1 MRDIATDFLYWNSL
15 GTDGK
20 GFPDQNIYLG
30 VEFEV
35 GGCHE
40 DWGFVVVRFDYD
52 KSKDAYKRTIVATGR
67 SLEDA
72 IKNAKKIRITVE
84 EI

>member
-20 GFPDQNIYLG
+20 GFPDQNVYLG

-35 GGCHE
+35 GGTYE
-40 DWGFVVVRFDYD
+40 DWGFVVVRFDYNKD
-52 KSKDAYKRTIVATGR
+52 KDAYDRKVIASGR
-67 SLEDA
+67 NLESA
-72 IKNAKKIRITVE
+72 IKEARTSIKTKG
-84 EI
+84 